1 MIKMISFKK
10 GCDSLD
16 GRDGK
21 SQIEFS
27 NEGRDYNII
36 RSSRYEKRRNDDG

>member
-1 MIKMISFKK
+1 MISFKK

-16 GRDGK
+16 GGDGK

-27 NEGRDYNII
+27 NEGRD
-36 RSSRYEKRRNDDG
+36 